1 MSLEVVMSLNLYV
14 FLWIAFTF
22 FTFLITVSKI
32 NAYRA
37 VGKRGATEVDHADSH
52 FGIENSFY
60 RTNASWHD
68 IIFFHASASGLAAV
82 LLILVIKGK
91 MLFPGTE
98 TFFGIV
104 APVVIF
110 IISITLLALAFY
122 FFAISMLK
130 LGTTLSKIKIN
141 NKEIKTFYATAGVF
155 VYFVIFTVIVL
166 LLV

>member
-1 MSLEVVMSLNLYV
+1 MSLNLYV

-32 NAYRA
+32 NTYRA
-37 VGKRGATEVDHADSH
+37 VEKRGSTELDPVENNLD
-52 FGIENSFY
+52 IETSFY
-60 RTNASWHD
+60 STHASWHD

-82 LLILVIKGK
+82 LLILVIKGEV
-91 MLFPGTE
+91 LFPETT

-110 IISITLLALAFY
+110 IISIVLLSLAFY
-122 FFAISMLK
+122 FFTISMVK
-130 LGTTLSKIKIN
+130 LGTTLSKIKVN
-141 NKEIKTFYATAGVF
+141 NKEIETKYAIAGTFI
-155 VYFVIFTVIVL
+155 YFIIFTIIVM

>member
-1 MSLEVVMSLNLYV
+1 MSLNLYV

-32 NAYRA
+32 NSYRA
-37 VGKRGATEVDHADSH
+37 VGKRGATEVDHAESN
-52 FGIENSFY
+52 FAIETSFY
-60 RTNASWHD
+60 KTTASWHD

-91 MLFPGTE
+91 ILFPGTE

-104 APVVIF
+104 SPVVIF
-110 IISITLLALAFY
+110 MISITLLSLAFY

-130 LGTTLSKIKIN
+130 LGTTLSKIEIHD
-141 NKEIKTFYATAGVF
+141 KEIKTLYAIAGTF
-155 VYFVIFTVIVL
+155 VYFLVFTFIVL
-166 LLV
+166 LLI

>member
-1 MSLEVVMSLNLYV
+1 MHNYMSLEVVMSLNLYV

-60 RTNASWHD
+60 RTDASWHD

-91 MLFPGTE
+91 ILFPGTE

-122 FFAISMLK
+122 FFAIYPT
-130 LGTTLSKIKIN
+130 GTPQQCVKCTYQSHYIQ
-141 NKEIKTFYATAGVF
+141 FHYGA
-155 VYFVIFTVIVL
+155 
-166 LLV
+166 